1 MTTDRVAV
9 AIGDGHPLRVAT
21 LDAQAGHLERA
32 TRRAL
37 LAGGAEVVVALT
49 TGDQR
54 SFGERA
60 QLLRDARPDLV
71 IVPLGDRG
79 GADRLTILAE
89 PLRFGCAAQR
99 PAPRVLLASGDDGA
113 IARATPLLAP
123 FAIDLVPD
131 IRGDEGRSRVA
142 GRIREPRRSEG
153 VLRDEVIE
161 ELALRVAA
169 VRGAPT
175 LVVDVAGSS
184 TSLVR
189 ADATGALVAA
199 HARPLGIGRGADHV
213 VARAGLDRVRRWIPW
228 PVDAPT
234 LLDRVFGRAR
244 WPDAVAVDREAIALE
259 VALAHEAVAHAL
271 ADARVAGIDDA
282 LREAATILLTG
293 RLASLADAG
302 STLLVAVD
310 AVQPEHP
317 AAVARDEEGTL
328 IAHAADALA
337 SGEHAALDAAIR
349 ERLSPLAAV
358 VPVAAR
364 RSVVRIG
371 LGAKVREERVERDA
385 FFVLAA
391 QGIVDVSGQGVASA
405 RVAAGGFGVL
415 LDARPRPLALPPRD
429 AERVP
434 AVARWYEAVGAL
446 RSP

>member
-9 AIGDGHPLRVAT
+9 AIGDGRPLRVAT

-32 TRRAL
+32 MRRAL
-37 LAGGAEVVVALT
+37 LAGGAEVVAALT

-60 QLLRDARPDLV
+60 QLLRNARPDLV
-71 IVPLGDRG
+71 IVPLADRG
-79 GADRLTILAE
+79 GADRLTILSE
-89 PLRFGCAAQR
+89 PLRFGCAAHR
-99 PAPRVLLASGDDGA
+99 PAPRVLLATADDGA

-123 FAIDLVPD
+123 FAVDLMPD
-131 IRGDEGRSRVA
+131 LRTDEGRRRVA
-142 GRIREPRRSEG
+142 ARIRELRRG
-153 VLRDEVIE
+153 DAVLRDEVVE
-161 ELALRVAA
+161 ELATRIAV
-169 VRGAPT
+169 VRGGPA
-175 LVVDVAGSS
+175 LVVDVSGSS

-189 ADATGALVAA
+189 ADGTEAPIAV
-199 HARPLGIGRGADHV
+199 HARPLGIGRAADHV

-244 WPDAVAVDREAIALE
+244 WPDAVAVDRETIALE
-259 VALAHEAVAHAL
+259 IALAHEAVAHAL
-271 ADARVAGIDDA
+271 ADARVAGISEA
-282 LREAATILLTG
+282 LRSTALIVLTG
-293 RLASLADAG
+293 RLASLRDAG

-310 AVQPEHP
+310 AIQPEHP
-317 AAVARDEEGTL
+317 AAIARDEGNAL
-328 IAHAADALA
+328 IAYAAAALA
-337 SGEHAALDAAIR
+337 SGDHTELDAAIR
-349 ERLSPLAAV
+349 ERSLPIAAV

-371 LGAKVREERVERDA
+371 SRSDVREERVERDA

-391 QGIVDVSGQGVASA
+391 QGELDVSGHGVAAA
-405 RVAAGGFGVL
+405 RVLAGTFGVL

-429 AERVP
+429 SERVP

-446 RSP
+446 RAP